1 MSPYVC
7 LLAKNMISVAVTRA
21 MALLIVVGNPEVLS
35 LDPMWRLFLNYIR
48 RNNGCIGAEMS
59 WDHNEEVDVAGDYAG
74 GYRNAST
81 DDMNALTI
89 RLQERALAKAS
100 VGDGEHDDD
109 GGNVDR
115 PWRDAE

>member
-1 MSPYVC
+1 MTPYAC
-7 LLAKNMISVAVTRA
+7 LPAENPILVAVTRA

-35 LDPMWRLFLNYIR
+35 LDPMWRSFLNYVR
-48 RNNGCIGAEMS
+48 SNNGCIGAEMS

-74 GYRNAST
+74 GYINASI

-89 RLQERALAKAS
+89 RLQDRVLARAS
-100 VGDGEHDDD
+100 VRDGEPDDD

>member
-1 MSPYVC
+1 
-7 LLAKNMISVAVTRA
+7 

-35 LDPMWRLFLNYIR
+35 LDPMWRSFLNYVR
-48 RNNGCIGAEMS
+48 RNNGCIGVEMS
-59 WDHNEEVDVAGDYAG
+59 WDHNEEVDVAGDYAE
-74 GYRNAST
+74 GYRNASI

-89 RLQERALAKAS
+89 RLQGRALAGAS
-100 VGDGEHDDD
+100 VGGGEPDDDD